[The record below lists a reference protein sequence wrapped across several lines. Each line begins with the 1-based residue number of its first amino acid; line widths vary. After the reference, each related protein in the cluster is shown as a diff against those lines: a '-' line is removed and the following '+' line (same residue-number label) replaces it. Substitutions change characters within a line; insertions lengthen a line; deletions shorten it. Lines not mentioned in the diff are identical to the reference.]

1 MSPDRYKREFRNI
14 SRNGRSGYP
23 KLSALA
29 NVCIL
34 PGVCTTIPQGAL
46 QMTVVSGMK
55 G

>member
-1 MSPDRYKREFRNI
+1 MSPNRYKREFRNI
-14 SRNGRSGYP
+14 SRNGCSEHP
-23 KLSALA
+23 KLRALA